1 MSQFNLPN
9 STREFVEAVREQ
21 LQSLTLVYKFLQ
33 IIVGA
38 IFPIFEGFLAS
49 KASAEQPQALVIV
62 LLVAISL
69 IHIVLLSLLVSTEK
83 PLSQFLVEFDSQ
95 NKELE
100 IREEEIYV
108 LDSYSHTFRTAVNA
122 SSLSLVG
129 IETITTGITTEVE
142 YKPEDIFKAILDPW
156 IQSRTDIFWFDDG
169 DAMYNIA
176 VYLFNREEEILEV
189 SFRQC
194 DDRIQPKNR
203 KWAQGVGHVGLC
215 YAKGENV
222 FCEDITTALLTTNS
236 QIKRPEDKIYYKSV
250 IAEPIMVEEQKEGVF
265 IVTSSKPNQFD
276 EDIHVP
282 CVRVIA
288 QLLGLGYQLIK

>member
-1 MSQFNLPN
+1 MSQFNLPD
-9 STREFVEAVREQ
+9 STREFVQALRNQ

-38 IFPIFEGFLAS
+38 IFPVFEGFLAS
-49 KASAEQPQALVIV
+49 KASAEEPQPLVI
-62 LLVAISL
+62 LLLIGISI
-69 IHIVLLSLLVSTEK
+69 IHIILLFLLVSTEK
-83 PLSQFLVEFDSQ
+83 PLSQFLVEFDLQ
-95 NKELE
+95 EQELE
-100 IREEEIYV
+100 ICQDERDFLE
-108 LDSYSHTFRTAVNA
+108 SYTYTFRSAINA

-129 IETITTGITTEVE
+129 IEIISNQTSYET
-142 YKPEDIFKAILDPW
+142 KAIFKAILDPW

-176 VYLFNREEEILEV
+176 VYTFNSEEKLLEV

-236 QIKRPEDKIYYKSV
+236 EIERPEDKIYYKSV
-250 IAEPIMVEEQKEGVF
+250 IAEPIKVENITKGVF
-265 IVTSSKPNQFD
+265 IVTSSKPSQFD

>member
-9 STREFVEAVREQ
+9 STREFVQALRNQ
-21 LQSLTLVYKFLQ
+21 LQSLTLIYKFLQ

-38 IFPIFEGFLAS
+38 IFPVFEGFLAS
-49 KASAEQPQALVIV
+49 KASAEEPQALVI
-62 LLVAISL
+62 LLLTGISV
-69 IHIVLLSLLVSTEK
+69 IHIILLFLLVSTEK
-83 PLSQFLVEFDSQ
+83 PLSQFLVEFDLQ
-95 NKELE
+95 EQELE
-100 IREEEIYV
+100 ICEDERDFLE
-108 LDSYSHTFRTAVNA
+108 SYTYTFRSAINA

-129 IETITTGITTEVE
+129 IETIGSETSYET
-142 YKPEDIFKAILDPW
+142 KDIFKAILDPW

-176 VYLFNREEEILEV
+176 VYTFNPEEKLLEV

-194 DDRIQPKNR
+194 DDRIQQKNR

-236 QIKRPEDKIYYKSV
+236 EIERPEDKIYYKSV
-250 IAEPIMVEEQKEGVF
+250 IAEPIKLENITKGVF
-265 IVTSSKPNQFD
+265 IVTSSKPSQFD